1 MKKNFLLFTILSLF
15 LIIFNLL
22 FFLFGNIENNHN
34 SSWIS
39 YGFIH
44 FSYMIFVLSI
54 FTNKK
59 SSGRN
64 GYEAST
70 VFITWKYFVIELI
83 VGVVFIFLNLEGI
96 AIALCSQLIIAAIF
110 IILWLSNLL
119 ANEHTADSMAKQEQ
133 EISYI
138 KNCSY
143 KLRLLSQ
150 NSFDLS
156 TRKIIDKC
164 YDAVSS
170 SPSKSNINVYDIEVN
185 ILNTISELENA
196 VFTDNKESI
205 KTISTKILK
214 MVAERNIK
222 LKNQQ

>member
-1 MKKNFLLFTILSLF
+1 M
-15 LIIFNLL
+15 

>member
-1 MKKNFLLFTILSLF
+1 
-15 LIIFNLL
+15 
-22 FFLFGNIENNHN
+22 
-34 SSWIS
+34 
-39 YGFIH
+39 
-44 FSYMIFVLSI
+44 MIFVLSI

-64 GYEAST
+64 GYNAST
-70 VFITWKYFVIELI
+70 IFITWKYFVIELI

>member
-1 MKKNFLLFTILSLF
+1 MKKNFLLFTILSIF

-22 FFLFGNIENNHN
+22 FFLFGDIANNHN
-34 SSWIS
+34 SLWIS

-44 FSYMIFVLSI
+44 FSYLIFVLSI

-59 SSGRN
+59 GSGKN

-83 VGVVFIFLNLEGI
+83 VGCVFIFLNLEGI
-96 AIALCSQLIIAAIF
+96 AIALSSQSILAAIF
-110 IILWLSNLL
+110 VILWLSNLL
-119 ANEHTADSMAKQEQ
+119 ANEHTADSMARQDQ

-138 KNCSY
+138 KDCSY

-150 NSFDLS
+150 NSADLS

-170 SPSKSNINVYDIEVN
+170 SPSKSNRNVYDIEIK

-196 VFTDNKESI
+196 VAADNKESI
-205 KTISTKILK
+205 KTISANLLKI
-214 MVAERNIK
+214 VTERNIK

>member
-1 MKKNFLLFTILSLF
+1 MKKNFLLFTILSIF

-22 FFLFGNIENNHN
+22 FFLFGDIANNHN

-70 VFITWKYFVIELI
+70 VFITWKYFVMELI

-150 NSFDLS
+150 NSSDLS

-170 SPSKSNINVYDIEVN
+170 SPSKSNINVYDIEIN
-185 ILNTISELENA
+185 IMNIISELENA

>member
-1 MKKNFLLFTILSLF
+1 MKKNFLLFTTLSIF

-22 FFLFGNIENNHN
+22 FFLFGDIASHN
-34 SSWIS
+34 DSLWIS

-44 FSYMIFVLSI
+44 FSYLIFVISI

-59 SSGRN
+59 GSGRN
-64 GYEAST
+64 GYDAST

-83 VGVVFIFLNLEGI
+83 VGTVFIFLNLEGI
-96 AIALCSQLIIAAIF
+96 AIALASQSVLAAIF
-110 IILWLSNLL
+110 LILWLSNLL
-119 ANEHTADSMAKQEQ
+119 ANEHTADSMARQEQ

-138 KNCSY
+138 KDCSH

-150 NSFDLS
+150 NSSDVS
-156 TRKIIDKC
+156 TRKLIDKC

-170 SPSKSNINVYDIEVN
+170 SPSKSNRNVYDIERN
-185 ILNTISELENA
+185 ILITISELENA

-205 KTISTKILK
+205 KTLSAQIIR
-214 MVAERNIK
+214 MVTERNIK
-222 LKNQQ
+222 LKN